1 MTTPTIKIAH
11 AHSQPGYRWT
21 WSVERDGQVLDASLS
36 DYTYERSSDAA
47 ADAAKALFKIARAE
61 GLQAGRSLAYDT
73 YCPAPGETG
82 IVLYVDSVEVGR
94 EENFFSGVTAIGR
107 GLPDLLKQLEAQRHD

>member
-11 AHSQPGYRWT
+11 DHTQPGYRWT
-21 WSVERDGQVLDASLS
+21 WVIERDGQVLDASLS
-36 DYTYERSSDAA
+36 DYTYERSSDAQ

-73 YCPAPGETG
+73 YAPAKGETG
-82 IVLYVDSVEVGR
+82 IVLYIDSVEVGR
-94 EENFFSGVTAIGR
+94 EENFFSEAVAIGR
-107 GLPDLLKQLEAQRHD
+107 GLPDLLKQLEA